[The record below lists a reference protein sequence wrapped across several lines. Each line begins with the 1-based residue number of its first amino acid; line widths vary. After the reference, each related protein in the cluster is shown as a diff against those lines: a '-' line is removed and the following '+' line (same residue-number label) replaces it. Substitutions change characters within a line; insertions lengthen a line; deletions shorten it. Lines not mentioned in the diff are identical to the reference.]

1 MTTFKAEISKGE
13 RRKDG
18 TWNIKIRITHK
29 RKVRRYS
36 TQMYA
41 SANDL
46 TRGGKI
52 KNQPIIDQTD
62 TIIKEWR
69 TRLYS
74 LGSRADMMQVDEV
87 MQFLSSPPEGEGIP
101 MWQWMDAYAEK
112 IPKKSTRGNYLW
124 AIRSLRNYIGMDISF
139 QQLKARTLIN
149 YINEYGMDKVAV
161 HLLYLRKMYRAA
173 MCQYNDDDVVRIP
186 SDPFARLQIIVPST
200 TSDRSVPLDIIR
212 KIYSMPD
219 EPYIVSTRN
228 LAKDMFLLSFMLMGT
243 NLADLYTAEEPHE
256 GMLIYERQKTRDQRA
271 DRAEIH
277 IKVHPLAQEII
288 NRNKGK
294 SLMLDLGER
303 FASRKNAH
311 TSINLGIK
319 KMKRYLAEQYR
330 KETGT
335 TLSDDAVEKKLGI
348 GNLTFYSA
356 RHSWASI
363 ARNDLGIDKWTV
375 HEGLNHVD
383 SATKITDVYIKKDYT
398 RINEANYRVIEY
410 VFAKK
415 QKK

>member
-18 TWNIKIRITHK
+18 TWNVKVRITHK
-29 RKVRRYS
+29 RKVRRYA

-41 SANDL
+41 TANDL

-52 KNQPIIDQTD
+52 KNQSIIDQTE

-74 LGSRADMMQVDEV
+74 LGSRADMMQVDEIV
-87 MQFLSSPPEGEGIP
+87 RYLSSPPEGEGIP
-101 MWQWMDAYAEK
+101 MWQWMEEYIK
-112 IPKKSTRGNYLW
+112 GIPKISTRGNYRW

-139 QQLKARTLIN
+139 QQLKARTLLN
-149 YINEYGMDKVAV
+149 YIDTYGMDKVAV

-173 MCQYNDDDVVRIP
+173 MVQYNDDDVVRIP
-186 SDPFARLQIIVPST
+186 NDPFARLQIVVPST
-200 TSDRSVPLDIIR
+200 TSDRSLPVEVIR
-212 KIYSMPD
+212 KIYAMPD

-256 GMLIYERQKTRDQRA
+256 GILVYERQKTRDQRA

-277 IKVHPLAQEII
+277 IKVHPLAQAII

-294 SLMLDLGER
+294 AMMLNLAER

-311 TSINLGIK
+311 TSIGLGINK
-319 KMKRYLAEQYR
+319 IKQYLIDKYR
-330 KETGT
+330 QENPSANHTDGEI
-335 TLSDDAVEKKLGI
+335 AKKLGI
-348 GNLTFYSA
+348 ANLTFYSA
-356 RHSWASI
+356 RHSWATI
-363 ARNDLGIDKWTV
+363 ARNDLNEDKWTV

-383 SATKITDVYIKKDYT
+383 SATKITDVYIKKDFT
-398 RINEANYRVIEY
+398 RINEANFRVIEY
-410 VFAKK
+410 VFCEKA
-415 QKK
+415 

>member
-52 KNQPIIDQTD
+52 KNQSIIDQTD

-74 LGSRADMMQVDEV
+74 LGSRADLMQVDEV
-87 MQFLSSPPEGEGIP
+87 VQFLTSPPEGEGIP
-101 MWQWMDAYAEK
+101 MWQWMEDYING
-112 IPKKSTRGNYLW
+112 IPKEATRGNYRW

-139 QQLKARTLIN
+139 QQLKARTLQN
-149 YINEYGMDKVAV
+149 YIDTYGMDKVAV

-173 MCQYNDDDVVRIP
+173 MVQYNDDDIVRIP
-186 SDPFARLQIIVPST
+186 NDPFARLQIIVPST

-219 EPYIVSTRN
+219 DHLIASTRN

-256 GMLIYERQKTRDQRA
+256 GMLVYERQKTRDQRA

-277 IKVHPLAQEII
+277 IRVHPLAQAII
-288 NRNKGK
+288 SRNKGK
-294 SLMLDLGER
+294 SLMLGLSER
-303 FASRKNAH
+303 YYTRKAAH
-311 TSINLGIK
+311 TSISIGIRK
-319 KMKRYLAEQYR
+319 IRQYLIDQYR
-330 KETGT
+330 QETGST
-335 TLSDDAVEKKLGI
+335 QSNDAIEKRLGI

-356 RHSWASI
+356 RHSWATI

-398 RINEANYRVIEY
+398 HINDANYRVIEY
-410 VFAKK
+410 VFCEKA
-415 QKK
+415 